1 MNELAPAAAPIH
13 PAIDPAELR
22 RCLGSFVT
30 GVTVITVLDADGKPI
45 GMTANSFNSVSLDP
59 PLIVWSLR
67 TNASTFPVY
76 SAAKRFIVNILAE
89 DQVDISN
96 RFAKSGA
103 DRFDGVAVTTGI
115 DGVPKIDGCAA
126 YFECSTE
133 AVYPGGDH
141 LLFLGRVERMAGS
154 ARKPLAFGAG
164 KYLVV
169 HPYDNSTSMAV
180 GASNVASLNAVHLAR
195 PCLEELSRET
205 DKTVG
210 LGVWGNLGPTL
221 IWWVEARQPL
231 DVRLRCGMVLPL
243 LGSATGKVFA
253 AFLAPELTAP
263 YLDAELAVAQR
274 GSAVQ
279 ADVASDVVSDDAS
292 EPGAPF
298 LTRSA
303 VDAHLA
309 TVRENR
315 LGTIGN
321 AVMTHINERGVN
333 AVSAPVFDA
342 SGDVV
347 LALTMMGDADSF
359 AHDDPAVA
367 RLSDAARRL
376 SVRLGYRS

>member
-1 MNELAPAAAPIH
+1 MNDLATAPTL

-30 GVTVITVLDADGKPI
+30 GVTVITVLDANGVPI

-67 TNASTFPVY
+67 SNASTFPVY
-76 SAAKRFIVNILAE
+76 STATRFIVNILAE

-96 RFAKSGA
+96 RFARSGP
-103 DRFDGVAVTTGI
+103 DRFDGIAVTPGI
-115 DGVPKIDGCAA
+115 DGVPMINGCAA
-126 YFECSTE
+126 YLECSTE
-133 AVYPGGDH
+133 ASYPGGDH
-141 LLFLGRVERMAGS
+141 LLFLGRVERMVSS

-169 HPYDNSTSMAV
+169 HPYDNAGSIAA

-210 LGVWGNLGPTL
+210 LGVWGNFGPTL
-221 IWWVEARQPL
+221 IWWIEARQPL

-253 AFLAPELTAP
+253 AFSVPELTAP
-263 YLDAELAVAQR
+263 YLEAELSVAQHAT
-274 GSAVQ
+274 GDHSAVNHSH
-279 ADVASDVVSDDAS
+279 VPFVS
-292 EPGAPF
+292 
-298 LTRSA
+298 RRA
-303 VDAHLA
+303 VDEHLA
-309 TVRENR
+309 LVREQR

-321 AVMTHINERGVN
+321 AVMTDINERGVN

-342 SGDVV
+342 SGSIV
-347 LALTMMGDADSF
+347 LALTMMGDAASF

-376 SVRLGYRS
+376 SVRLGYRG

>member
-1 MNELAPAAAPIH
+1 MNELVPAAAPIL
-13 PAIDPAELR
+13 PTIDPVELR

-30 GVTVITVLDADGKPI
+30 GVTVITVLDAAGKPI

-67 TNASTFPVY
+67 SNASTFPVY
-76 SAAKRFIVNILAE
+76 STATRFIVNILAE

-96 RFAKSGA
+96 RFAKSGP
-103 DRFDGVAVTTGI
+103 DRFDGVAVTAGL
-115 DGVPKIDGCAA
+115 DGVPMIDGCAA
-126 YFECSTE
+126 YLECRTE
-133 AVYPGGDH
+133 ASYPGGDH
-141 LLFLGRVERMAGS
+141 LLFLGRVERMVATT
-154 ARKPLAFGAG
+154 RKPLAFGAG

-169 HPYDNSTSMAV
+169 HPYDNAASTAA

-253 AFLAPELTAP
+253 AFSAPELTAP
-263 YLDAELAVAQR
+263 YIEAELSVAQHAS
-274 GSAVQ
+274 GDHSALNYKH
-279 ADVASDVVSDDAS
+279 ADHDANHH
-292 EPGAPF
+292 APF
-298 LTRSA
+298 VSRRA
-303 VDAHLA
+303 VDEHLA
-309 TVRENR
+309 VVREQR
-315 LGTIGN
+315 LGLIGN
-321 AVMTHINERGVN
+321 AVMTDINERGVN

-342 SGDVV
+342 SGSIV
-347 LALTMMGDADSF
+347 LALTMMGDAASF

-376 SVRLGYRS
+376 SVRLGYRG